1 MHESYRFPEPTK
13 RADRWAVNALQ
24 GRLVRWTV
32 AGRLL
37 GLCVAG
43 LLVGCSAFQSVRYH
57 TELHAVQRPERAARW
72 YGDYT
77 LARGETDDGPRHI
90 YEDGLVRM
98 AWLFDNTS
106 MRLDVE
112 NKTAYSVRVRLDKG
126 AFRLPSG
133 RRDRLL
139 RGDMSYQER
148 DAPAPPLLIP
158 SAAPMIDQ
166 GTSDA
171 SVHLLPRSKVDFTAY
186 SGDRDGYGSID
197 EIIEPT
203 TGTADSAAVRANIG
217 ERFSVTLPIE
227 TRRGVD
233 NYTFVFEVVG
243 ARLPGEDGE
252 EQIVGEVPVED

>member
-1 MHESYRFPEPTK
+1 MRLP
-13 RADRWAVNALQ
+13 RWLLAAFVVAL
-24 GRLVRWTV
+24 LT
-32 AGRLL
+32 
-37 GLCVAG
+37 
-43 LLVGCSAFQSVRYH
+43 GCSAFQSVTYN
-57 TELHAVQRPERAARW
+57 TEIQSVERSGRAAAQ

-77 LARGETDDGPRHI
+77 LARDETEDGPRHI

-133 RRDRLL
+133 RQDRLL

-148 DAPAPPLLIP
+148 DAPAPPLLVP
-158 SAAPMIDQ
+158 SAVPMIDQ
-166 GTSDA
+166 GASGV
-171 SVHLLPRSKVDFTAY
+171 SVHLLPRSTVDFTAY
-186 SGDRDGYGSID
+186 SGEQDGYGSID

-203 TGTADSAAVRANIG
+203 AGTADSAAVRANIG

-227 TRRGVD
+227 TRRGID

-243 ARLPGEDGE
+243 AKIPGGE
-252 EQIVGEVPVED
+252 GSGVVGEYPAEDE